1 MEYITHPLVK
11 ADTVEKRVYQLNLAA
26 AALRESS
33 LVVLPTG
40 LGKTIVALLVL
51 AQRLDSGKV
60 LVLSPTKPLVEQHAS
75 FLKKVLRVSEDE
87 IVMFTGSMPPHT
99 REALWRDARV
109 IVSTPQVIEND
120 LLAGRIGLRD
130 VAHITFDEAHRGTG
144 NYAYVYI
151 AKRYFDESVN
161 PLVLGITASPGSSRE
176 KIQEVCSNLGLTH
189 VEVRSEYDTE
199 IQPHVFHRKI
209 EWKIV
214 KIPLEMEGLN
224 DLLGSVLK
232 DKMQKLAELGVIMAK
247 QKKLTKTELLGVQ
260 KQLQAQLQRFPQ
272 HQTYQAVSIVAEL
285 FKITHAIE
293 LGETQGPQA
302 LIRYFE
308 RLEHEASSKGGSKA
322 SKRLMDDVRILKSV
336 HALKKMDVTYPK
348 IDAVKEL
355 VAEEVL
361 RNPESRVIVFTNYR
375 DTSELVTHAL
385 KEVEGVRAVR
395 FVGQASKYKDTGLT
409 QRQQAEIIEAFK
421 AGEYNTLVATSVAE
435 EGLDIP
441 ATDLIV
447 FYEPV
452 PSEIRSIQRKG
463 RTGRKHEGRIVV
475 LMARGSKDEAYY
487 WSTDNKEKQM
497 QKRIGELR
505 NSLGEINPNKTM
517 VQKAPQRQLLE
528 FTESKD
534 QTQTQTQI
542 YIDHREIRSTVARE
556 LERLGARIKLETL
569 EVGDYALSDRVCV
582 ERKTTSD
589 LLSTVTDKG
598 RNLFTQLS
606 DIARNYERPILI
618 IEGRDLYTQRRI
630 HPNAIRGILAAITVD
645 FHVPIIQTTDPEET
659 AAIIYTIAKREQT
672 DKKRSLH
679 QHGKKTSQTLK
690 EQQEYVISS
699 ISNIGPVAARKLLQ
713 HFKSIRAITS
723 ASEDELT
730 EIGGIGKKTAE
741 RIREVTQS
749 QYKG

>member
-1 MEYITHPLVK
+1 MDYITHPLVK
-11 ADTVEKRVYQLNLAA
+11 PDTVEQRVYQLNLAA
-26 AALRESS
+26 AALQEST

-40 LGKTIVALLVL
+40 LGKTIVALLVMV
-51 AQRLDSGKV
+51 QRIESGKV
-60 LVLSPTKPLVEQHAS
+60 LLLSPTKPLVEQHAG
-75 FLKKVLRVSEDE
+75 FLKKVLKVPEDE
-87 IVMFTGSMPPHT
+87 IVTFTGSMPPHK
-99 REALWRDARV
+99 REALWSDAGV

-120 LLAGRIGLRD
+120 LLAGRISLRG

-151 AKRYFDESVN
+151 AKRYVEAGTN
-161 PLVLGITASPGSSRE
+161 PLMLGITASPGSSRE
-176 KIQEVCSNLGLTH
+176 KIQEVCSKLGLTKI
-189 VEVRSEYDTE
+189 EVRSEYDAE
-199 IQPHVFHRKI
+199 IQPHVFNREI

-214 KIPLEMEGLN
+214 NIPLEIEGLN
-224 DLLGSVLK
+224 DLLNSVLEEK
-232 DKMQKLAELGVIMAK
+232 IQKLAELGVIMAK

-272 HQTYQAVSIVAEL
+272 RQTYQAVSIVAEI

-308 RLEHEASSKGGSKA
+308 RLDHEAKSKGGSKA
-322 SKRLMDDVRILKSV
+322 SKRLMDDVRILKAV
-336 HALKKMDVTYPK
+336 HTLKKIDTTYPK
-348 IDAVKEL
+348 IDVVKEV

-361 RNPESRVIVFTNYR
+361 GNPDSRVIVFTNYR
-375 DTSELVTHAL
+375 DTSELVTNAL
-385 KEVEGVRAVR
+385 GEIEGVRAVR

-409 QRQQAEIIEAFK
+409 QRQQAEIIEGFK
-421 AGEYNTLVATSVAE
+421 NGDYNTLVATSVAE

-441 ATDLIV
+441 ATDLVV

-463 RTGRKHEGRIVV
+463 RTGRTHEGRIVV

-487 WSTDNKEKQM
+487 WSTNSKEKQM

-505 NSLGEINPNKTM
+505 NSLGENNLKPTM
-517 VQKAPQRQLLE
+517 VQNVPQRQLLE

-534 QTQTQTQI
+534 QISPQV

-556 LERLGARIKLETL
+556 LERIGARIKLETL

-589 LLSTVTDKG
+589 LLSSITDEG

-618 IEGRDLYTQRRI
+618 LEGKDLYTQRRI

-645 FHVPIIQTTDPEET
+645 FHVPIIPTTDPEET

-672 DKKRSLH
+672 DKKRSLRP
-679 QHGKKTSQTLK
+679 HGKKTSQTLQ

-713 HFKSIRAITS
+713 HFKSIRAIVT
-723 ASEDELT
+723 ASEDELI
-730 EIGGIGKKTAE
+730 EIDGIGKKTAE
-741 RIREVTQS
+741 RIREVTQN

>member
-1 MEYITHPLVK
+1 MDYITHPLVK
-11 ADTVEKRVYQLNLAA
+11 PDTVEQRVYQLNLAA
-26 AALRESS
+26 AALQEST

-40 LGKTIVALLVL
+40 LGKTIVALLVMV
-51 AQRLDSGKV
+51 QRIESGKV
-60 LVLSPTKPLVEQHAS
+60 LLLSPTKPLVEQHAG
-75 FLKKVLRVSEDE
+75 FLKKVLKVPEDE
-87 IVMFTGSMPPHT
+87 IVTFTGSMPPHK
-99 REALWRDARV
+99 REALWSDAGV

-120 LLAGRIGLRD
+120 LLAGRISLRG

-151 AKRYFDESVN
+151 AKRYVEAGTN
-161 PLVLGITASPGSSRE
+161 PLMLGITASPGSSRE
-176 KIQEVCSNLGLTH
+176 KIQEVCSKLGLTKI
-189 VEVRSEYDTE
+189 EVRSEYDAE
-199 IQPHVFHRKI
+199 IQPHVFNREI

-214 KIPLEMEGLN
+214 NIPLEIEGLN
-224 DLLGSVLK
+224 DLLNSVLEEK
-232 DKMQKLAELGVIMAK
+232 IQKLAELGVIMAK

-272 HQTYQAVSIVAEL
+272 RQTYQAVSIVAEI

-308 RLEHEASSKGGSKA
+308 RLDHEAKSKGGSKA
-322 SKRLMDDVRILKSV
+322 SKRLMDDVRILKAV
-336 HALKKMDVTYPK
+336 HTLKKIDTTYPK
-348 IDAVKEL
+348 IDVVKEV

-361 RNPESRVIVFTNYR
+361 GNPDSRVIVFTNYR
-375 DTSELVTHAL
+375 DTSELVTNAL
-385 KEVEGVRAVR
+385 GEIEGVRAVR

-409 QRQQAEIIEAFK
+409 QRQQAEIIEGFK
-421 AGEYNTLVATSVAE
+421 NGDYNTLVATSVAE

-441 ATDLIV
+441 ATDLVV

-463 RTGRKHEGRIVV
+463 RTGRTHEGRIVV

-487 WSTDNKEKQM
+487 WSTNNKEKQM

-505 NSLGEINPNKTM
+505 NSLGENNLKPTM
-517 VQKAPQRQLLE
+517 VQNVPQRQLLE

-534 QTQTQTQI
+534 QISPQV

-556 LERLGARIKLETL
+556 LERIGARIKLETL

-589 LLSTVTDKG
+589 LLSSITDEG

-618 IEGRDLYTQRRI
+618 LEGKDLYTQRRI

-645 FHVPIIQTTDPEET
+645 FHVPIIPTTDPEET

-672 DKKRSLH
+672 DKKRSLRP
-679 QHGKKTSQTLK
+679 HGKKTSQTLQ

-713 HFKSIRAITS
+713 HFKSIRAIVT
-723 ASEDELT
+723 ASEDELI
-730 EIGGIGKKTAE
+730 EIDGIGKKTAE
-741 RIREVTQS
+741 RIREVTQN

>member
-209 EWKIV
+209 EWKII

-534 QTQTQTQI
+534 QTQTQI